1 MDREV
6 RHLRTMELRHQRPA
20 DAADGRKRVHS
31 RVQSAAY
38 RWSHRCR
45 QRKSIFFC
53 IASLRLVVDRRSIK
67 RRRKKYS
74 VGRGLCGSVG
84 RRGKKGCPGR
94 RGSRCVL
101 TDVSAGQAEGIAIL
115 RVVKRRQLVALR
127 FHRLGRRG
135 DRRRQPGPEWPPAAR
150 RVPSRSGCPAP
161 SRRRSALP
169 DSS

>member
-6 RHLRTMELRHQRPA
+6 RHLRTMELRHQRQLTLQMA
-20 DAADGRKRVHS
+20 GNGYIAVFRALHTDGPTGVGNVNR
-31 RVQSAAY
+31 
-38 RWSHRCR
+38 
-45 QRKSIFFC
+45 FFC

-67 RRRKKYS
+67 RRKKNTAS
-74 VGRGLCGSVG
+74 VAGFVAVLAGEE
-84 RRGKKGCPGR
+84 KGCPGR

-135 DRRRQPGPEWPPAAR
+135 DRRRQPGLNGRRAAR